1 MNDTVRL
8 DIGTSPAAL
17 PIVRMV
23 VGGVGSRLDLSL
35 DDLEDV
41 YLALEELLKTA
52 GELGEGPRYSLVIDI
67 GDEVLSI
74 TTGPFRSPVL
84 RERLAP
90 VSGSPATIDLRTL
103 LAQVVESL
111 EICGRDGDCYSIAFR
126 KTGRVA

>member
-1 MNDTVRL
+1 VSDTVRL

-23 VGGVGSRLDLSL
+23 VGGVGSRLELSL

-41 YLALEELLKTA
+41 YLALEELLRAA
-52 GELGEGPRYSLVIDI
+52 GDFGEGPRYSLVIDI
-67 GDEVLSI
+67 GDEDLTI
-74 TTGPFRSPVL
+74 TTGPFRSPLL

-103 LAQVVESL
+103 LAHVVESL
-111 EICGRDGDCYSIAFR
+111 EVCGGDGDCYSIAFR
-126 KTGRVA
+126 KTRKVV